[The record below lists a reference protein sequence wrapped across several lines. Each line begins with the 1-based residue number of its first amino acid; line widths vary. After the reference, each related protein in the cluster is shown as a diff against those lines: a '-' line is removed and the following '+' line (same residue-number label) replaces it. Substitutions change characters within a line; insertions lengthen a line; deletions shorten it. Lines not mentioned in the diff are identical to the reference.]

1 MKKLKDFFTANPMSV
16 DELQEG
22 LVEILEKNN
31 QDSYRAMAHVEGI
44 KSTHNIYNTETSIK
58 NNIQRLKNAVK
69 DKDTKQEID
78 KLYNK
83 YKNSKKNIIEKY
95 V

>member
-1 MKKLKDFFTANPMSV
+1 MGKLKDFFTSNPMSIE
-16 DELQEG
+16 DLQEG
-22 LVEILEKNN
+22 LIEILEKNN

-69 DKDTKQEID
+69 DKDTKKEID
-78 KLYNK
+78 NLYTT
-83 YKNSKKNIIEKY
+83 YKNSKKNIIDRY